1 MSKEFLCTLG
11 PASMNDRVIARL
23 EELGESTHLEMISG
37 TELRDAL
44 KENRRLP
51 DWFARQIIQDTL
63 QADIAAGRPVF
74 CD

>member
-1 MSKEFLCTLG
+1 
-11 PASMNDRVIARL
+11 MNDRVIARL
-23 EELGESTHLEMISG
+23 EELGASTHLEMISG

-63 QADIAAGRPVF
+63 QAGIAAGRPVF